1 MLLPVIARSLTV
13 AALILHALVTGIP
26 TRDSRTQARA
36 NRTALCGSTVFDP
49 EAQTR
54 RELAEVY
61 RNG

>member
-1 MLLPVIARSLTV
+1 VQADFELK
-13 AALILHALVTGIP
+13 GIRNS
-26 TRDSRTQARA
+26 TQLFTKRFQARA
-36 NRTALCGSTVFDP
+36 VFDP